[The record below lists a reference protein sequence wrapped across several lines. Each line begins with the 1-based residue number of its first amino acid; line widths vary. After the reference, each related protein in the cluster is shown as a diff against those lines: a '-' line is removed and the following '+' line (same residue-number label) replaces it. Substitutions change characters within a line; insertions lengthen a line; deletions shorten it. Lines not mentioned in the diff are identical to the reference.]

1 MTAQECVPA
10 GWKYITDKAYS
21 DNPSDAYLRVVI
33 AYTERRLTGKA
44 GFHKQFVTWLA
55 NLQAGGCGNGHYFDD
70 LPSAVADYKSRGSAD
85 ATVFYQSP
93 PWR

>member
-10 GWKYITDKAYS
+10 GWKYISDKPYN
-21 DNPSDAYLRVVI
+21 DNPADAYLRVVI
-33 AYTERRLTGKA
+33 AYTEGRVGGRV
-44 GFHKQFVTWLA
+44 GFHKQFVTWVA
-55 NLQAGGCGNGHYFDD
+55 NLQSGGCGNGHYFSD

-93 PWR
+93 AWR